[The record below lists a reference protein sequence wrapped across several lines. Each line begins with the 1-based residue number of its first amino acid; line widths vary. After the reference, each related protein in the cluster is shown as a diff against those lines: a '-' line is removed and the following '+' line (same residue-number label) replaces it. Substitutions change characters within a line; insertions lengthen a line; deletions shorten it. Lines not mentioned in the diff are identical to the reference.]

1 MGEWTNSIPEGRGPA
16 RWWALAAIVVSGLVI
31 GLDTTI
37 LVTAL
42 PTLAQKLAAST
53 SELQWISTAYTLAL
67 GGLLLPAGVLGDRIG
82 RKRVLLF
89 GLLLFGAGS
98 VAASRMT
105 TGSGLIAMRAVM
117 GAGAAIVLPLSLSI
131 LPTLFSERERPRAV
145 ALATVGTFLGL
156 PLGPLVAGWLLT
168 HYDWG
173 SVFLINAPVILLALA
188 GVAFW
193 VPESRDPHARGL
205 DWAGAI
211 LAVAGVTGLVY
222 GFIEQ
227 PDYGWTDMRVVAAL
241 GGSVLVLAAFAGW
254 TLRSRH
260 PFVDL
265 RLFLRP
271 RFTWATA
278 AFTGVGFGMIGVMFV
293 LTPYLQIVQGND
305 AQGAGIRLLPL
316 IAGVVVGAGGGDRL
330 TARLG
335 AKVMVAAGLVVTGAG
350 LLLLSRAGAH
360 TGYGLVAAALAVIGL
375 GMGTGMPTA
384 ADAVLGALPE
394 GQTGV
399 GMGLTRTLQQVAASL
414 GVAILGSILNSAYQ
428 GGLHGHLA
436 GLPASARDAA
446 LGNIAGAAVIAQHLP
461 GPLGRGLLDAASGA
475 YADGMAQVMIV
486 SAAIMGAVAVLVI
499 LFLPSRA
506 GDAGAEPA
514 VREATVAARK
524 PQV

>member
-1 MGEWTNSIPEGRGPA
+1 MDIWTNGIGGGRGPG

-42 PTLAQKLAAST
+42 PTLAQKLGAST

-67 GGLLLPAGVLGDRIG
+67 GGLLLPAGVLGDRLG
-82 RKRVLLF
+82 RKRLLLL

-98 VAASRMT
+98 VAASQMT
-105 TGSGLIAMRAVM
+105 TASGLIAMRAVM
-117 GAGAAIVLPLSLSI
+117 GAGAAIIVPLSLSI

-145 ALATVGTFLGL
+145 ALATVGAFLGL

-173 SVFLINAPVILLALA
+173 SVFLINAPVIALALA
-188 GVAFW
+188 GVGFL
-193 VPESRDPHARGL
+193 VPESRDTEARSL
-205 DWAGAI
+205 DWIGAI

-222 GFIEQ
+222 GVIEE
-227 PDYGWTDMRVVAAL
+227 PDYGWTDARVVAAL
-241 GGSVLVLAAFAGW
+241 AGSVLVLAAFVGW
-254 TLRSRH
+254 ALRSRS

-293 LTPYLQIVQGND
+293 LTPYLQVVQGND
-305 AQGAGIRLLPL
+305 AQGTGIRLLPL

-335 AKVMVAAGLVVTGAG
+335 AKIMVAGGLLVTGAG
-350 LLLLSRAGAH
+350 LLLLSRAGVD
-360 TGYGLVAAALAVIGL
+360 TGYGLVAAALAVVGL
-375 GMGTGMPTA
+375 GMGLAMPTA
-384 ADAVLGALPE
+384 MDAVLGALPE

-436 GLPASARDAA
+436 GLPAPARDAM
-446 LGNIAGAAVIAQHLP
+446 LSSVAGAAVVARHVP
-461 GPLGRGLLDAASGA
+461 GPLGRPLLHTAFGA
-475 YADGMAQVMIV
+475 YVDGMAEVMIV
-486 SAAIMGAVAVLVI
+486 SAVMMGVVAVLVV
-499 LFLPSRA
+499 LFLPARA
-506 GDAGAEPA
+506 AAAGAEPA
-514 VREATVAARK
+514 RPEAAVRSRELQA
-524 PQV
+524 